1 MVKNKEANILIVS
14 NVLREIITIFLGP
27 FLTAYFFKIS
37 KNSLIDLSV
46 YNILVFLY
54 VGFFGLILG
63 YIIKNKFQI
72 GMFRIGVILNSVYV
86 LTIIILKEQILNY
99 LPLISFL
106 YGTSMITYFY
116 PYNLFLSDKVSNDI
130 RTQYEFKRK
139 TIVTIVGILTPII
152 LGTIITTT
160 NFVLTAIIILI
171 ISFIQIVISFFIKP
185 TTYKNVKFTPF
196 RSLKKLSKNKD
207 IKNTIKLDIFKGM
220 SIADGALKV
229 LITLLII
236 NAFKTDLNLG
246 IFSSISS
253 LLTIIFQ
260 YIYTKYYKNRND
272 KNMIVIC
279 AIIPVVSLIM
289 LLILNNNIALC
300 LYYFCY
306 SSLVGVLN
314 FIIDIR
320 LFNLSNIPLIKKD
333 NQMEFWS
340 LREIALNLGRII
352 SHILL
357 LLVSIIESGKYL
369 NILMLFLTL
378 SIMLMGIFLSKTD
391 KNDK

>member
-14 NVLREIITIFLGP
+14 NVLREIITIFSGP
-27 FLTAYFFKIS
+27 FLTTYFFKIS
-37 KNSLIDLSV
+37 KNSLIDLSI
-46 YNILVFLY
+46 YNILVFLC
-54 VGFFGLILG
+54 VGFSGLILG

-72 GMFRIGVILNSVYV
+72 GMFRIGVILNAVYV
-86 LTIIILKEQILNY
+86 LEIIILKEKILNY
-99 LPLISFL
+99 LPFISFL

-116 PYNLFLSDKVSNDI
+116 PYNLFLSDKVNNDI
-130 RTQYEFKRK
+130 RAQYEFERK
-139 TIVTIVGILTPII
+139 TIVTIVGILTPIM
-152 LGTIITTT
+152 LGAIITTT
-160 NFVLTAIIILI
+160 NFELTAIIILI
-171 ISFIQIVISFFIKP
+171 VSIIQIVISFFLKP
-185 TTYKNVKFTPF
+185 TKYSNVKFTPF
-196 RSLKKLSKNKD
+196 RSLKILLRNKD
-207 IKNTIKLDIFKGM
+207 VKNIIKLDFFKGM
-220 SIADGALKV
+220 SISDGALKI

-272 KNMIVIC
+272 KNVIVVC
-279 AIIPVVSLIM
+279 AVIPVVSLIL
-289 LLILNNNIALC
+289 LLILNNNISLC

-320 LFNLSNIPLIKKD
+320 LFNLSNIPLIKND

-340 LREIALNLGRII
+340 LREFVLNSGRII
-352 SHILL
+352 SYILL
-357 LLVSIIESGKYL
+357 VVFAVNLEKYL
-369 NILMLFLTL
+369 NILMLFLTF
-378 SIMLMGIFLSKTD
+378 SIILMGIFLSKIGI
-391 KNDK
+391 NDK

>member
-14 NVLREIITIFLGP
+14 NILREIITIFSGP

-37 KNSLIDLSV
+37 KNSLIDLSI
-46 YNILVFLY
+46 YNILVFLC
-54 VGFFGLILG
+54 VGFLGLILG

-72 GMFRIGVILNSVYV
+72 GMFRIGVILNAVYV
-86 LTIIILKEQILNY
+86 LTIIILKEKILNY

-130 RTQYEFKRK
+130 RAQYEFKRK

-171 ISFIQIVISFFIKP
+171 ISIIQIVISFFLKP
-185 TTYKNVKFTPF
+185 TTYKNAKFTPF
-196 RSLKKLSKNKD
+196 SSLKTLL
-207 IKNTIKLDIFKGM
+207 KNTDVKNIIRLDFFKGM
-220 SIADGALKV
+220 SVSDGALKI

-246 IFSSISS
+246 IFSSVSS
-253 LLTIIFQ
+253 LLTIILQ
-260 YIYTKYYKNRND
+260 YIYTKYYKDRND
-272 KNMIVIC
+272 KNIIIIC
-279 AIIPVVSLIM
+279 ANIPVVSLIM

-320 LFNLSNIPLIKKD
+320 LFNLSNVSLIKKD

-340 LREIALNLGRII
+340 LRELVLNSGRII

-357 LLVSIIESGKYL
+357 LIVSVVDSGKYL
-369 NILMLFLTL
+369 NVLMLFLTF
-378 SIMLMGIFLSKTD
+378 SIMLMGIFLSKMS

>member
-14 NVLREIITIFLGP
+14 NVLREIITIFSGP

-37 KNSLIDLSV
+37 KNSLVDLSI
-46 YNILVFLY
+46 YNILVFLC
-54 VGFFGLILG
+54 VGFFGLMLG
-63 YIIKNKFQI
+63 YIIKNKFQV
-72 GMFRIGVILNSVYV
+72 GMFRIGVILNAVYV
-86 LTIIILKEQILNY
+86 LTIIILKEKILNY

-116 PYNLFLSDKVSNDI
+116 TYNLFLSDKVSNDI
-130 RTQYEFKRK
+130 RSQYEFKRK
-139 TIVTIVGILTPII
+139 TIVTTVGILTPIV

-171 ISFIQIVISFFIKP
+171 ISIIQIVISFLLKP
-185 TTYKNVKFTPF
+185 TTYKNTKFIPF
-196 RSLKKLSKNKD
+196 ISLKKLLKNKD
-207 IKNTIKLDIFKGM
+207 VKNIIKLDFFKGM

-260 YIYTKYYKNRND
+260 FIYTKYYKNRND
-272 KNMIVIC
+272 KKVIVIC
-279 AIIPVVSLIM
+279 AVIPVVSLIL
-289 LLILNNNIALC
+289 LLILNNNVALC

-320 LFNLSNIPLIKKD
+320 LFNLSNIPLIKND

-340 LREIALNLGRII
+340 LRELVLNSGRII
-352 SHILL
+352 GYILL
-357 LLVSIIESGKYL
+357 LIVSIVDSGKYL
-369 NILMLFLTL
+369 NVLMLFLTF
-378 SIMLMGIFLSKTD
+378 SIILMGIFLSKMS